1 MRRGLV
7 ILLATIA
14 CSSGDDSVPKAKPGT
29 SLSTVV
35 TPPPAAPSR
44 GHIGVLVAKESVN
57 VPTLAPGIVRTVL
70 VDIGDSVIAGQAIAT
85 MDSQAMKSELVIASA
100 NARASAARAKR
111 LRVEMAA
118 AQVLARRQT
127 EMGTGIISRQEIEAA
142 KTKAASSAAAFSE
155 ASAESSAQ
163 KGRVSQLRHQLSQ
176 TTVKAPFAGKIA
188 QRLVTPGAAVGVG
201 APIVLLITAET
212 LQVDFVVPLGEQSSY
227 KLGDRIR
234 VTLDRGERSFEGIV
248 RRIAPNIDS
257 VTQMT
262 TMQADLA
269 PDEAV
274 ETLQAGIGVWVSPA
288 IARDQDDTLAP

>member
-1 MRRGLV
+1 MRRFC
-7 ILLATIA
+7 ILLATLA
-14 CSSGDDSVPKAKPGT
+14 CNQGDGAIQKAKPNQAKPNQQ
-29 SLSTVV
+29 
-35 TPPPAAPSR
+35 PPPHTAPASR

-70 VDIGDSVIAGQAIAT
+70 VDIGDSVTAGQAIAT
-85 MDSQAMKSELVIASA
+85 MDTQAMESELVIASA
-100 NARASAARAKR
+100 NARAAAARAKR

-118 AQVLARRQT
+118 AQVLAKRQT
-127 EMGTGIISRQEIEAA
+127 EMGSGIISQQEIEAS
-142 KTKAASSAAAFSE
+142 KTKAASSAAAFAE

-163 KGRVSQLRHQLSQ
+163 KGRVSQLRNQLSE

-188 QRLVTPGAAVGVG
+188 QRLVTPGAAVAIG

-234 VTLDRGERSFEGIV
+234 VALDRGEKSFEGIV

-269 PDEAV
+269 PGEAV
-274 ETLQAGIGVWVSPA
+274 ASLQAGIGVWVLPA
-288 IARDQDDTLAP
+288 TAPSAAN